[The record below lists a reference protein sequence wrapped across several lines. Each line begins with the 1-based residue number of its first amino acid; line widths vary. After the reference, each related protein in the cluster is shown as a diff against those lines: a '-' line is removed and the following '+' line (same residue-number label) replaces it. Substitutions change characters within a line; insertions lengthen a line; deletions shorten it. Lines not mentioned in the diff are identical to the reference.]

1 MEQQQPRPTP
11 SLSSKDLKL
20 TDETFALYR
29 HAVIGES
36 VKSGHGEAVWVVQV
50 KRGSRLGEGSGRS
63 PGWSFG
69 MGLIF
74 LSFKPIL
81 ICASHPA
88 VYIDIACVIYPN
100 LCIASLLPCHIPLSQ
115 SR

>member
-36 VKSGHGEAVWVVQV
+36 VKSGHGEA
-50 KRGSRLGEGSGRS
+50 RLGCS
-63 PGWSFG
+63 
-69 MGLIF
+69 
-74 LSFKPIL
+74 
-81 ICASHPA
+81 
-88 VYIDIACVIYPN
+88 
-100 LCIASLLPCHIPLSQ
+100 
-115 SR
+115 